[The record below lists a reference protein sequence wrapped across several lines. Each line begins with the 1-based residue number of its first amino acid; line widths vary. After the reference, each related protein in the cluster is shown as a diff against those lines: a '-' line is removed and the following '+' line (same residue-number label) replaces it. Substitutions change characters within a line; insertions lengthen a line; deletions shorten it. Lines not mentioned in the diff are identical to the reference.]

1 MKRTPEVI
9 DCWFDSGSMPF
20 AQYHYPF
27 ENKDLFEKTF
37 PADFISEA
45 VDQTRGWFYT
55 LLTISTILFG
65 KAPFKNCIVL
75 GHVNDKNGVKM
86 SKHKGNVVDP
96 WSVLDKQGADAV
108 RWYFYTNS
116 FPWIPSRFDGEAV
129 SESQRKFQGTLWN
142 TYAFFTLYA
151 DIDGY
156 DPSKYDLKK
165 CKLTLMDKWALSS
178 LNTLVKKVNA
188 LLQDYEIT
196 TSARA
201 IQDFSDALSNWY
213 VRRGRDRYWGGGMTE
228 DKAAAYTTLY
238 TVLVTLCKL
247 LAPYTPFMSEMMYQ
261 NLVPAFFKD
270 APESVHLCSYP
281 EADEGMIDAELEH
294 GMGDV
299 LTVVNL
305 GRAARGAGNIKN
317 RQPLSELVVASENA
331 LDIHD
336 ELKTVVLD
344 ELNVKNYRT
353 VKSAEE
359 LVSYKLKP
367 QLRTLGP
374 KYGKQLKEITQFLNA
389 CNAAEVVKAVRGQGE
404 VKILDAS
411 VTLTEED
418 LQIFTES
425 AEGFAIAADRGVTVA
440 LDTRLTEELL
450 MEGTERELVSKIQTM
465 RKEAGFE
472 VTDRIAVYYENAEG
486 RAEKALSKGA
496 FKDDVLALKIQK
508 GSSEGYTKA
517 LEVNGDKVTL
527 TVVKL

>member
-1 MKRTPEVI
+1 
-9 DCWFDSGSMPF
+9 
-20 AQYHYPF
+20 
-27 ENKDLFEKTF
+27 
-37 PADFISEA
+37 
-45 VDQTRGWFYT
+45 
-55 LLTISTILFG
+55 
-65 KAPFKNCIVL
+65 
-75 GHVNDKNGVKM
+75 
-86 SKHKGNVVDP
+86 
-96 WSVLDKQGADAV
+96 
-108 RWYFYTNS
+108 
-116 FPWIPSRFDGEAV
+116 
-129 SESQRKFQGTLWN
+129 
-142 TYAFFTLYA
+142 
-151 DIDGY
+151 
-156 DPSKYDLKK
+156 
-165 CKLTLMDKWALSS
+165 
-178 LNTLVKKVNA
+178 
-188 LLQDYEIT
+188 
-196 TSARA
+196 
-201 IQDFSDALSNWY
+201 
-213 VRRGRDRYWGGGMTE
+213 
-228 DKAAAYTTLY
+228 
-238 TVLVTLCKL
+238 
-247 LAPYTPFMSEMMYQ
+247 
-261 NLVPAFFKD
+261 
-270 APESVHLCSYP
+270 
-281 EADEGMIDAELEH
+281 MIDAELEH